1 VGAGPLR
8 GPAPVRDHERN
19 ELRSKAAAAALTLAA
34 LTVAPV
40 AISHAGSA
48 AKPKA
53 KTVKIGDNFFA
64 PDHLKVAK
72 NTKIV
77 WKWPANAG
85 DVHDVKLK
93 KGPKGV
99 KKFHSEY
106 ASSEYSFARTLKQP
120 GRYTVICTIHQEM
133 KMTIRVKS

>member
-1 VGAGPLR
+1 
-8 GPAPVRDHERN
+8 
-19 ELRSKAAAAALTLAA
+19 LRSKTAAATLALAALTL
-34 LTVAPV
+34 APV
-40 AISHAGSA
+40 AISHAGAA

-53 KTVKIGDNFFA
+53 KTVKIGDDFFT

-77 WKWPANAG
+77 WKWPSIPG

-99 KKFHSEY
+99 KRFHSEY
-106 ASSEYSFARTLKQP
+106 ASSEYSFARTLKKP
-120 GRYTVICTIHQEM
+120 GKYTVICTLHQG
-133 KMTIRVKS
+133 MTIHITVKR

>member
-1 VGAGPLR
+1 
-8 GPAPVRDHERN
+8 
-19 ELRSKAAAAALTLAA
+19 LRSKTAAAALTLAA

-40 AISHAGSA
+40 AISHAG
-48 AKPKA
+48 AKPKP

-64 PDHLKVAK
+64 PETLKVAK

-77 WKWPANAG
+77 WKWPTNPG

-99 KKFHSEY
+99 KKFHSEF
-106 ASSEYSFARTLKQP
+106 ASSEYRFARTLKTP
-120 GRYTVICTIHQEM
+120 GKYNIICSIHSGM
-133 KMTIRVKS
+133 RMTITVKR

>member
-1 VGAGPLR
+1 
-8 GPAPVRDHERN
+8 
-19 ELRSKAAAAALTLAA
+19 LRSKTAAATLTLAA

-53 KTVKIGDNFFA
+53 KTIKIGDNFFA

-77 WKWPANAG
+77 WKWPSIPG

-99 KKFHSEY
+99 KKFHSSFA
-106 ASSEYSFARTLKQP
+106 ASDYSFARTLKKP
-120 GRYTVICTIHQEM
+120 GEYKVICTIHQGM
-133 KMTIRVKS
+133 RLTITVKR